1 MSLNYVFRRFG
12 VFLLIVWA
20 GATINFLMPRL
31 APVNPIRERLLQAV
45 SFGGAGK
52 TDMEAVV
59 ATYEARFG
67 LDQPLWKQYLR
78 YLGDAAR
85 LDFGVSIANFPS
97 RASDIIMRALP
108 WTLGLLTTAT
118 LIAFALGTV
127 LGALLA
133 WPRSPGALHYFA
145 APFLALSAIPYYLL
159 GLVLVFLLGFTLGAF
174 PLGGGFTLGTLP
186 GPTLAFAI
194 DVIYHSIVPALSIVL
209 SSVGFWALSMRGMMV
224 TVQGEDYVN
233 YAEARGLKSREIF
246 FRYAL
251 RNALLPQTT
260 ALGAGYGLRRV
271 WGRAGGGG
279 VRVPGCGDGAVPRR
293 ADLRL
298 LRHLR
303 RRAHGYLGHRLGDS
317 DPRLGLPAARPAH
330 CLPPMTLS
338 PISAAARRHPQLT
351 AGLIVVFVVLA
362 FGPVGTLFVDTDL
375 ARVGSAEPNL
385 SPSLE
390 HLLGTDAAGRDLL
403 AVMVAGTPLTLRV
416 GFLAGA
422 VGLGIG
428 IILGF
433 LAGYFGGLVDTLIR
447 GAADVLLTVPGL
459 LFLVVLATSL
469 RTAVTVDM
477 MALVVASLA
486 WMLPT
491 RTIRAQVL
499 SMRERAYVQ
508 VARLSG
514 MSDLEI
520 IAREL
525 LPNLLPYLAA
535 SFVSA
540 VGAAVLASIGLE
552 ALGLGPQ
559 NEPTLGMTIYWAL
572 YYTSLLRGM
581 WWWWAPPIVMIVLIF
596 IGLFLV
602 SMGLDRIAN
611 PRIWK
616 VSS

>member
-1 MSLNYVFRRFG
+1 
-12 VFLLIVWA
+12 
-20 GATINFLMPRL
+20 
-31 APVNPIRERLLQAV
+31 
-45 SFGGAGK
+45 
-52 TDMEAVV
+52 
-59 ATYEARFG
+59 
-67 LDQPLWKQYLR
+67 
-78 YLGDAAR
+78 
-85 LDFGVSIANFPS
+85 
-97 RASDIIMRALP
+97 
-108 WTLGLLTTAT
+108 
-118 LIAFALGTV
+118 
-127 LGALLA
+127 
-133 WPRSPGALHYFA
+133 
-145 APFLALSAIPYYLL
+145 
-159 GLVLVFLLGFTLGAF
+159 
-174 PLGGGFTLGTLP
+174 
-186 GPTLAFAI
+186 
-194 DVIYHSIVPALSIVL
+194 
-209 SSVGFWALSMRGMMV
+209 
-224 TVQGEDYVN
+224 
-233 YAEARGLKSREIF
+233 
-246 FRYAL
+246 
-251 RNALLPQTT
+251 
-260 ALGAGYGLRRV
+260 
-271 WGRAGGGG
+271 
-279 VRVPGCGDGAVPRR
+279 
-293 ADLRL
+293 
-298 LRHLR
+298 
-303 RRAHGYLGHRLGDS
+303 
-317 DPRLGLPAARPAH
+317 
-330 CLPPMTLS
+330 MTLS
-338 PISAAARRHPQLT
+338 SISSAVRRHPQLA

-375 ARVGSAEPNL
+375 SRVGAAEPNL
-385 SPSLE
+385 SPSWE

-514 MSDLEI
+514 MRDLEI

-581 WWWWAPPIVMIVLIF
+581 WWWWAPPIAMIVLIF
-596 IGLFLV
+596 SACFSSPWDWTASPIRASGR
-602 SMGLDRIAN
+602 SRRE
-611 PRIWK
+611 PRRAAGAGPAR
-616 VSS
+616 SLPHAEGASARRGGCRL

>member
-1 MSLNYVFRRFG
+1 
-12 VFLLIVWA
+12 
-20 GATINFLMPRL
+20 
-31 APVNPIRERLLQAV
+31 
-45 SFGGAGK
+45 
-52 TDMEAVV
+52 
-59 ATYEARFG
+59 
-67 LDQPLWKQYLR
+67 
-78 YLGDAAR
+78 
-85 LDFGVSIANFPS
+85 
-97 RASDIIMRALP
+97 
-108 WTLGLLTTAT
+108 
-118 LIAFALGTV
+118 
-127 LGALLA
+127 
-133 WPRSPGALHYFA
+133 
-145 APFLALSAIPYYLL
+145 
-159 GLVLVFLLGFTLGAF
+159 
-174 PLGGGFTLGTLP
+174 
-186 GPTLAFAI
+186 
-194 DVIYHSIVPALSIVL
+194 
-209 SSVGFWALSMRGMMV
+209 
-224 TVQGEDYVN
+224 
-233 YAEARGLKSREIF
+233 
-246 FRYAL
+246 
-251 RNALLPQTT
+251 
-260 ALGAGYGLRRV
+260 
-271 WGRAGGGG
+271 
-279 VRVPGCGDGAVPRR
+279 
-293 ADLRL
+293 
-298 LRHLR
+298 
-303 RRAHGYLGHRLGDS
+303 
-317 DPRLGLPAARPAH
+317 
-330 CLPPMTLS
+330 MTLS
-338 PISAAARRHPQLT
+338 SIAAAARRHPQLA
-351 AGLIVVFVVLA
+351 AGLIVVFAVLA
-362 FGPVGTLFVDTDL
+362 FGPLGGLFVDTDL
-375 ARVGSAEPNL
+375 AHVGSAVPNL

-390 HLLGTDAAGRDLL
+390 YLLGTDAGGRDLL
-403 AVMVAGTPLTLRV
+403 AVMVTGTPLTLRV

-491 RTIRAQVL
+491 RTIRSQVL

-514 MSDLEI
+514 MRDLEI

-540 VGAAVLASIGLE
+540 VAAAVLASIGLE

-581 WWWWAPPIVMIVLIF
+581 WWWWAPPIAMIVLIF
-596 IGLFLV
+596 LGLFLV

-611 PRIWK
+611 PRMWR